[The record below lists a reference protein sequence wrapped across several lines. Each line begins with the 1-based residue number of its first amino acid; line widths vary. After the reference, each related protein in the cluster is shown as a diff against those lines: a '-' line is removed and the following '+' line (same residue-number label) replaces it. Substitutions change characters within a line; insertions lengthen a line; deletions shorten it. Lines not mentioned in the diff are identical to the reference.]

1 MTRTQRSVGTTG
13 GAGSAGAQPILS
25 VRGVRKSF
33 GRTQVLHDVDLTLA
47 PGERLAIIGPN
58 GAGKSTL
65 FDVISGRTSPDEGR
79 VLLDARDVTGQPPHI
94 ISRLGLSR
102 SFQTSQLFLETS
114 VVDHLRCAALW
125 PSGHRYTFWR
135 SMRGLRDVTAIS
147 EDWLVRLGLDTR
159 RDDPAG
165 ALSYAEQ
172 RILEIGLCAAAA
184 GQVMLLDEPTAGMS
198 QSESARVV
206 ALIAELSR
214 GRSLLMIEHDMQVV
228 FSLADRIAVLARG
241 KIIACDVPARI
252 REHPDVRTAYLGE
265 YADALGAATAEGG
278 RDA

>member
-1 MTRTQRSVGTTG
+1 MSEADKCARPSSQ
-13 GAGSAGAQPILS
+13 ALS
-25 VRGVRKSF
+25 VRGVHKSF
-33 GRTQVLHDVDLTLA
+33 GRTQVLCGVDLTLA

-65 FDVISGRTSPDEGR
+65 FDVMTGRTRPDNGR
-79 VLLDARDVTGQPPHI
+79 VLLHARDVTGRAPHV

-102 SFQTSQLFLETS
+102 SFQTSQLFLQMS
-114 VVDHLRCAALW
+114 VIDHLRCAGLW
-125 PSGHRYTFWR
+125 PDGHRYTFWR
-135 SMRGLRDVTAIS
+135 RMRGLGDVTRRS
-147 EDWLVRLGLDTR
+147 ELWLKRLGLEAR
-159 RDDPAG
+159 RDVPAG

-172 RILEIGLCAAAA
+172 RVLEVGLCAASA
-184 GQVMLLDEPTAGMS
+184 GSVMLLDEPTAGMS
-198 QSESARVV
+198 QSESAHMV

-241 KIIACDVPARI
+241 AIIACDTPARI
-252 REHPDVRTAYLGE
+252 RAHPDVRTAYLGD
-265 YADALGAATAEGG
+265 YADAFAGSYLKEA

>member
-1 MTRTQRSVGTTG
+1 MREADKCARSSSP
-13 GAGSAGAQPILS
+13 ALS
-25 VRGVRKSF
+25 VRGVHKSF
-33 GRTQVLHDVDLTLA
+33 GRTQVLCGVDLTLA

-65 FDVISGRTSPDEGR
+65 FDVMTGRTRPDNGR
-79 VLLDARDVTGQPPHI
+79 VLLHARDVTGRAPHV

-102 SFQTSQLFLETS
+102 SFQTSQLFLQMS
-114 VVDHLRCAALW
+114 VIDHLRCAGLW
-125 PSGHRYTFWR
+125 PDGHRYTFWR
-135 SMRGLRDVTAIS
+135 RMRGLDDVTRRS
-147 EDWLVRLGLDTR
+147 ELWLKRLGLEAR
-159 RDDPAG
+159 RDVPAG

-172 RILEIGLCAAAA
+172 RVLEVGLCAASA
-184 GQVMLLDEPTAGMS
+184 GSVMLLDEPTAGMS
-198 QSESARVV
+198 QSESAHMA

-241 KIIACDVPARI
+241 AIIACDTPARI
-252 REHPDVRTAYLGE
+252 RAHPDVRTEYLGD
-265 YADALGAATAEGG
+265 YADAFAGTYLEGA